1 MGEQSSIARKLH
13 DIKVN
18 PRRWPKG
25 EFIPPRF
32 PRVEELVQLNEL
44 EMDLL
49 HFLATGEPAGN
60 IANLG
65 HAEGGSAITMA
76 WAIRNKPGEF
86 KIQSVDTFHEGAQWR
101 RVRRNLVKLGVRDIV
116 ELRRG
121 ETRLWGDKFTARGD
135 KFAGVFVDADHSYD
149 GVSRDSE
156 TWRRLLMVG
165 GWIAFHDTNQ
175 EFSHAALEN
184 TIVKDGRFEER
195 KELHTQTIRVFR
207 RIEK

>member
-1 MGEQSSIARKLH
+1 MGEASSIARKAH
-13 DIKVN
+13 DMKVN

-25 EFIPPRF
+25 DFRPPTF
-32 PRVEELVQLNEL
+32 PRIEVLVQLNEP

-49 HFLATGEPAGN
+49 HFLVTGEPAGN

-65 HAEGGSAITMA
+65 HAEGGSAIIMA
-76 WAIRNKPGEF
+76 WALRNKPGGF
-86 KIQSVDTFHEGAQWR
+86 KIQSVDTFHQDSQWR
-101 RVRRNLVKLGVRDIV
+101 RIRRNLVKLGVRDIV

-121 ETRLWGDKFTARGD
+121 ETRMWGDRFTERGD

-149 GVSRDSE
+149 GVKRDSE

-175 EFSHAALEN
+175 DFSHTAIEHS
-184 TIVKDGRFEER
+184 IVKDGRF
-195 KELHTQTIRVFR
+195 KEATDLHTQTIRVFR
-207 RIEK
+207 RIEQ